1 MTRQAMGGSGR
12 RTGRIGE
19 KLGQTAGHNQVS
31 VVVAVSQP
39 TDPVCSRWTRC
50 WRART
55 AFGCG
60 RDATVAQPVEP
71 QRYGDA
77 AQVEAGGQDGV
88 LQAAGL
94 SQANGADSW
103 QFARSSARLKQA
115 PAESAPAEHAGLG
128 VGPPCP
134 IVSGRQDVRIVLE
147 QLREP
152 AVKRL
157 HDERQRSL
165 GRPLFKHPTSMCR
178 GGCAARPQQYSAVSM
193 SGQRL
198 FQLPSSG
205 QAVVFRLQH
214 PPQRH
219 RHRRLRSLGFL
230 NRIGRGDEF
239 PGKAA
244 RLISGGESPAPQ
256 LPYHPKAK
264 EEREQLRDSL
274 KQVAFLQDLDE
285 EDLRRVVDA
294 MFERRVQPNEMVI
307 RQGEDG
313 DNFYVIRSGCYQVI
327 IEATQADGEVRI
339 VHQFRDSGSFGEL
352 ALLHNQPRSATVKAI
367 SPGALWAMD
376 RRAFRAIVLPAEQRR
391 RREFAELLEG
401 APSLAGLMDEELRLA
416 AEALRPRSF
425 GHQQVIIE
433 EGDEADGMYFVLEGE
448 AVVTR
453 SGREVARVPRGGY
466 FGEAALLEGR
476 RRTASVVAAAAAPDG
491 RVRTAFLPR
500 EAFGLLAP
508 CHGLLRRSMA
518 AYGLLKPGF
527 APPAQP
533 HEPLEA
539 SSVPLGLAPPGS
551 RWPPLRPAQPC
562 SCRSDDEPRQLGT
575 WRSQPAATHFPAAL
589 VERRFLQRAG
599 GLGLSVQIEAGS
611 GPVHFSS
618 RVWQIRPIF
627 AGFQIGRCSRN
638 EQLGMPPTA
647 VRTAGVHSSSPA
659 EASGTSAPT
668 ASTAASAGAFSSAGA
683 AAPPGMWRYL
693 ARCLR
698 HSSIRGCWEP
708 PPPPPDTGEA
718 PADEGEPPLPPGPR
732 RPRRESRRRA
742 SGLRRLADEP
752 LKAAG
757 LQFPVFKSITKA
769 VTEATES
776 LARSH
781 RI

>member
-1 MTRQAMGGSGR
+1 
-12 RTGRIGE
+12 
-19 KLGQTAGHNQVS
+19 
-31 VVVAVSQP
+31 
-39 TDPVCSRWTRC
+39 
-50 WRART
+50 
-55 AFGCG
+55 
-60 RDATVAQPVEP
+60 
-71 QRYGDA
+71 
-77 AQVEAGGQDGV
+77 
-88 LQAAGL
+88 
-94 SQANGADSW
+94 
-103 QFARSSARLKQA
+103 
-115 PAESAPAEHAGLG
+115 
-128 VGPPCP
+128 
-134 IVSGRQDVRIVLE
+134 
-147 QLREP
+147 
-152 AVKRL
+152 
-157 HDERQRSL
+157 
-165 GRPLFKHPTSMCR
+165 
-178 GGCAARPQQYSAVSM
+178 
-193 SGQRL
+193 
-198 FQLPSSG
+198 
-205 QAVVFRLQH
+205 QAVVFASNI
-214 PPQRH
+214 
-219 RHRRLRSLGFL
+219 RRSVTDIIGDSVVGFL

-239 PGKAA
+239 PG
-244 RLISGGESPAPQ
+244 G

-575 WRSQPAATHFPAAL
+575 WRSQPGSQAPSG
-589 VERRFLQRAG
+589 V
-599 GLGLSVQIEAGS
+599 LGKHGS
-611 GPVHFSS
+611 S
-618 RVWQIRPIF
+618 
-627 AGFQIGRCSRN
+627 
-638 EQLGMPPTA
+638 
-647 VRTAGVHSSSPA
+647 
-659 EASGTSAPT
+659 
-668 ASTAASAGAFSSAGA
+668 
-683 AAPPGMWRYL
+683 
-693 ARCLR
+693 
-698 HSSIRGCWEP
+698 
-708 PPPPPDTGEA
+708 
-718 PADEGEPPLPPGPR
+718 
-732 RPRRESRRRA
+732 
-742 SGLRRLADEP
+742 
-752 LKAAG
+752 
-757 LQFPVFKSITKA
+757 
-769 VTEATES
+769 
-776 LARSH
+776 
-781 RI
+781 